1 MKTRFNTKLFKIIT
15 LLLLKFE
22 MTFSLNRLKV
32 TFINNDGQRITVL
45 AKEGDNLLDVVVN
58 NELDFDGFGI
68 YLCI

>member
-1 MKTRFNTKLFKIIT
+1 
-15 LLLLKFE
+15 

>member
-1 MKTRFNTKLFKIIT
+1 
-15 LLLLKFE
+15 

-32 TFINNDGQRITVL
+32 TFIRNDGQRITVL

-68 YLCI
+68 YLRI